1 MAAIS
6 SIKLDLE
13 AKSQVY
19 RFFIS
24 YAREDEKIAIAV
36 YNALET
42 AMGPS
47 AKVFIDSGLRFGL
60 SFQDEIKKK
69 LDETD
74 TLVVIDSAV
83 LKPAFGYTGMELGY
97 FISVMGRDLDPGSL
111 RRIVPIYLDKPPD
124 ILAGNEGIKI
134 DISHDTLS
142 MTFEEYEA
150 CLGDIDYN
158 HSTVK
163 FLREFQDLID
173 NVRVKRGAPKIPRSE
188 DQKDLP
194 GAVKK
199 MQLAI
204 FSHLKTTPE
213 LTLKPQKQLM
223 VTTSDEALHSSD
235 GQLPKDTLLTPVGAG
250 NPMSIFGLPSI
261 EMSWEEFQEQTKQ
274 DKFRDSW
281 VDAITS
287 VVSSA
292 LQSQLEVDNSQLLVS
307 HDEKHAYRVILTTGT
322 KYFNGVR
329 EFNLY
334 FVESLKRADF
344 GNRDTTVL
352 FKGLELLCRFRSLF
366 LERNSEFS
374 SMSFRI
380 AQTTAIKEMAR
391 SMERELNL
399 LRRDALEV
407 GLDKA
412 PVWAEFVD
420 WTRLLQL
427 AEVWRPLESKI
438 RQGLSNIRRSEP
450 DAVESYRKAL
460 IADLAELETAMRPL
474 NAGAIAEMAEKLK
487 GPPPTLQN

>member
-1 MAAIS
+1 MAVIS
-6 SIKLDLE
+6 VIKPDVE

-69 LDETD
+69 LEETD

-97 FISVMGRDLDPGSL
+97 FISVMGRDLDPQVS
-111 RRIVPIYLDKPPD
+111 RRIVPIYLEKPPD
-124 ILAGNEGIKI
+124 ILSGHEGMKI
-134 DISHDTLS
+134 GISHDTLS
-142 MTFEEYEA
+142 LTFEEYEA
-150 CLGDIDYN
+150 SLSDIDYN
-158 HSTVK
+158 HPTVR
-163 FLREFQDLID
+163 FLREFQNLVDK
-173 NVRVKRGAPKIPRSE
+173 VRERRGAPKIPRSE
-188 DQKDLP
+188 DQQDLP

-213 LTLKPQKQLM
+213 VTLKPQKQLM
-223 VTTSDEALHSSD
+223 LRTSDDALNASD
-235 GQLPKDTLLTPVGAG
+235 GQLPKDTLLIPVGAG
-250 NPMSIFGLPSI
+250 NPMSIFGLPSN
-261 EMSWEEFQEQTKQ
+261 EMSWEEFQGQTKQ

-287 VVSSA
+287 VVMSA
-292 LQSQLEVDNSQLLVS
+292 LQSQLDVDNSQLLVS

-334 FVESLKRADF
+334 FVEYLKRPDF
-344 GNRDTTVL
+344 GDQDTTVL

-366 LERNSEFS
+366 LERKSEFS

-380 AQTTAIKEMAR
+380 ANPSAIKDMAR
-391 SMERELNL
+391 SVERELNL
-399 LRRDALEV
+399 LRRDAIEV
-407 GLDKA
+407 GLDRA
-412 PVWAEFVD
+412 PIWAEFVD
-420 WTRLLQL
+420 WERLLKM
-427 AEVWRPLESKI
+427 AEVWRPLDIKV
-438 RQGLSNIRRSEP
+438 RQILSDIRRSEP
-450 DAVESYRKAL
+450 DAIEDHRKSLVETL
-460 IADLAELETAMRPL
+460 QELEKNMRPL
-474 NAGAIAEMAEKLK
+474 NAGAIAEMSEKLK
-487 GPPPTLQN
+487 GSLPAN